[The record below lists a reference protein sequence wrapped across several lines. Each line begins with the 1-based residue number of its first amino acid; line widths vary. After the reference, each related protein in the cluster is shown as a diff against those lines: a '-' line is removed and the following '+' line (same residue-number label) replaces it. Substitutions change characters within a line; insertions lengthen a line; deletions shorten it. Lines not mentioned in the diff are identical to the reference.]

1 MVRIENDS
9 LEVTIA
15 PKGAELQNIIHKG
28 NSLEYLW
35 SGDPA
40 FWGKKSPVL
49 FPIVGGLK
57 NNQYLVGTQAFP
69 LSRHG
74 FARDMEFE
82 VTTQNA
88 TSATFSITS
97 NEKTLAVYP
106 FAFSFSITYSL
117 EGASLHVIYDVKN
130 EGQENMLFSVG
141 AHPAFKVPLAENT
154 SFEDYYLEFSAQEN
168 AGTWPL
174 SADGL
179 IEEKPVPLLNNTNQL
194 PLKKSLFYKDAL
206 VLKQL
211 KSTAISLKSNKT
223 PHGLTMQY
231 EGFPFMGIWS
241 AKDADF
247 VCLEPWC
254 GIADS
259 VFSSGNLYEKEG
271 INSLNPG
278 TSFQR
283 TWSITLF

>member
-1 MVRIENDS
+1 MVRIENNS
-9 LEVTIA
+9 LQVTIN
-15 PKGAELQNIIHKG
+15 PKGAELQSIVHKG

-57 NNQYLVGTQAFP
+57 NNQYTYGIQSYP

-74 FARDMEFE
+74 FARDMVFE
-82 VTTQNA
+82 VKSQEP
-88 TSATFSITS
+88 TSATFAITS
-97 NEKTLAVYP
+97 NETTLAVYP
-106 FAFSFSITYSL
+106 FHFTFSITYRL
-117 EGASLHVIYDVKN
+117 EGENLHVTYDVTN
-130 EGQENMLFSVG
+130 DGHENMLFSVG
-141 AHPAFKVPLAENT
+141 AHPAFKVPLANNT
-154 SFEDYYLEFSAQEN
+154 SFEDYYLEFSSVEN
-168 AGTWPL
+168 TGTWPL
-174 SADGL
+174 SAEGL
-179 IEEKPVPLLNNTNQL
+179 IEEEAIPLLNNTNTL

-211 KSTAISLKSNKT
+211 QSTAISLKSHQT
-223 PHGLTMQY
+223 PHGLTMQF

-259 VFSSGNLYEKEG
+259 VFSTGNLHEKEG

-278 TSFQR
+278 TNFER
-283 TWSITLF
+283 TWSISLF